1 MADAEG
7 VAGGDGSAAGGE
19 QAVKAVAAIRN
30 AADRT
35 T

>member
-19 QAVKAVAAIRN
+19 QAVKAVAAISN
-30 AADRT
+30 PADRT